1 MLKIFNLIITM
12 KIEYFY
18 GIPSPF
24 AYLGSAKLQSI
35 AEKYNAEIIEKP
47 CDLVGGIF
55 TKTGGLPVPLRS
67 PQRQKYRLDELKRW
81 SEFLNIKINLKPKFF
96 PPKDPHL
103 SSKYT
108 IAANLLGVKIVF
120 SHELLKNI
128 WSEEKDIS
136 DEKNIETVSNFFKL
150 NFKELSDLAKSNKV
164 SKIYQ
169 DNTEEAV
176 IKNVF
181 GAPTYIYNDELF
193 WGQDRLDF
201 LERALNKS

>member
-1 MLKIFNLIITM
+1 M

-24 AYLGSAKLQSI
+24 AYLGSTKLQSI
-35 AEKYNAEIIEKP
+35 VKKYNAEVIEKP

-55 TKTGGLPVPLRS
+55 TKTGGLPVPQRS

-96 PPKDPHL
+96 PPKDPHIPG
-103 SSKYT
+103 KYT
-108 IAANLLGVKIVF
+108 IAANLLGTKLVF
-120 SHELLKNI
+120 GHELLKQI

-136 DEKNIETVSNFFKL
+136 DEKNIEIVGNLFNL
-150 NFKELSDLAKSNKV
+150 NFQELSDLAKSDKV

-176 IKNVF
+176 AKNVF
-181 GAPTYIYNDELF
+181 GAPTYIYNNELF

>member
-1 MLKIFNLIITM
+1 M

-24 AYLGSAKLQSI
+24 AYLGSTKLQSI
-35 AEKYNAEIIEKP
+35 VKKYNAEVIEKP

-55 TKTGGLPVPLRS
+55 TKTGGLPVPQRS

-96 PPKDPHL
+96 PPEDPHIPG
-103 SSKYT
+103 KYT
-108 IAANLLGVKIVF
+108 IAANLLGTKLVF
-120 SHELLKNI
+120 GHELLKQI

-136 DEKNIETVSNFFKL
+136 DEKNIEIVGNLFNL
-150 NFKELSDLAKSNKV
+150 NFQELSDLAKSDKV

-176 IKNVF
+176 AKNVF
-181 GAPTYIYNDELF
+181 GAPTYIYNNELF

>member
-1 MLKIFNLIITM
+1 M
-12 KIEYFY
+12 KIEYYY

-24 AYLGSAKLQSI
+24 AYLGSSRFQSI
-35 AEKYNAEIIEKP
+35 AKEYDAEIIEKP

-55 TKTGGLPVPLRS
+55 AKTGGLPVPQRS
-67 PQRQKYRLDELKRW
+67 SQRQKYRLDELKRW
-81 SEFLNIKINLKPKFF
+81 SEFLNIKININPKFF

-103 SSKYT
+103 PAKFT
-108 IAANLLGVKIVF
+108 IAANLLGAKVVF
-120 SHELLKNI
+120 GHELLKQL

-136 DEKNIETVSNFFKL
+136 DEKNIEFVSNNL
-150 NFKELSDLAKSNKV
+150 QINFKELSELAKSEKV

-176 IKNVF
+176 EKNVF
-181 GAPTYIYNDELF
+181 GAPTYIYNNELF

>member
-1 MLKIFNLIITM
+1 M

-18 GIPSPF
+18 SASSPF
-24 AYLGSAKLQSI
+24 AYLGSVRFQSI
-35 AEKYNAEIIEKP
+35 AKKYNATIVEKP
-47 CDLVGGIF
+47 CDLGGGIF
-55 TKTGGLPVPLRS
+55 PKTGGLPLPQRS

-96 PPKDPHL
+96 PPKDVHL
-103 SSKYT
+103 PSKYI
-108 IAANLLGVKIVF
+108 IAANLLGAQIVF
-120 SHELLKNI
+120 GHKILEQL

-136 DEKNIETVSNFFKL
+136 DEKNIEHVSNLFKL
-150 NFKELSDLAKSNKV
+150 NFKVLSDLAKSDKV

-176 IKNVF
+176 TKNVF
-181 GAPTYIYNDELF
+181 GAPSYIYNNELF

-201 LERALNKS
+201 LERALSKS